1 MSEPVPS
8 SGLERRYRRLLAY
21 YPRDHRERHGEE
33 MVGVLMAGAADR
45 SRPGWRESAD
55 LLWAAVR
62 LRLRRV
68 VAGGGIDP
76 RDALAIV
83 SLLGPVAIL
92 VGAAR
97 TPHDLDLVSWM
108 TRGPV
113 PGTPWWQQFANAPMW
128 IVWLAV
134 AVLGIAHRR
143 RAAAVGAWLGTTGF
157 VLRAFFS
164 PAQYWWT
171 TNWDAGW
178 VLVGL
183 LTAVALTWSPGPA
196 RARES
201 VSWWAN
207 VPMATAVVAVAM
219 LGVLAYREQLSGWRV
234 AALAVGAVVA
244 CRPWSRAGR
253 RAALVLLLPAMTY
266 LLGRILLLGIDALPD
281 YHTPSVAEVAFCC
294 GVPVVMLLTLGGRP
308 RRVRQQA

>member
-8 SGLERRYRRLLAY
+8 SDLERRYRRLLAY

-45 SRPGWRESAD
+45 RRPGWRESAD

-68 VAGGGIDP
+68 MAADSGIEP
-76 RDALAIV
+76 RDVLAIM

-92 VGAAR
+92 AGTATGLHSLISWA
-97 TPHDLDLVSWM
+97 THD
-108 TRGPV
+108 PI

-134 AVLGIAHRR
+134 AVLGIARRR

-157 VLRAFFS
+157 VLRAVFS

-171 TNWDAGW
+171 TSWDAGW
-178 VLVGL
+178 VLLGL
-183 LTAVALTWSPGPA
+183 LTAVALTWPA
-196 RARES
+196 GLARES
-201 VSWWAN
+201 VRWWAA
-207 VPMATAVVAVAM
+207 VPMATAVVAVVM

-234 AALAVGAVVA
+234 AALAVGTVVA

-253 RAALVLLLPAMTY
+253 RAALVLLLPAMSY
-266 LLGRILLLGIDALPD
+266 LLGRILLLGVDALPD

-294 GVPVVMLLTLGGRP
+294 GVPVVVLLALGELP
-308 RRVRQQA
+308 RLVRQRI